1 MAREERGQG
10 RGDRGQPSRLP
21 HTERVAIGLTI
32 NGERRVFEVP
42 AGRRLLDL
50 LRDDAGLIGTK
61 EGCGAGECG
70 ACTVLLDGR
79 PVTSCLVLAAS
90 CDGHAV
96 TTVEGLGGAPG
107 TLHPF
112 QRALV
117 DHGGVQCGFCTPG
130 VAVTG
135 AAILAGGHSAA
146 AGARLLAGNLCRCT
160 GYEKIFTA
168 LEAAAAGGEHD
179 RG

>member
-1 MAREERGQG
+1 MA
-10 RGDRGQPSRLP
+10 
-21 HTERVAIGLTI
+21 ERVSVTFTL
-32 NGERRVFEVP
+32 NGERRTFTVA

-50 LRDDAGLIGTK
+50 LRDDAGLSGTK

-90 CDGHAV
+90 VEGRSV
-96 TTVEGLGGAPG
+96 VTVEGLGGASG
-107 TLHPF
+107 ALHPF

-117 DHGGVQCGFCTPG
+117 EKGGVQCGFCTPG

-135 AAILAGGHSAA
+135 AAILAQGISEPGER
-146 AGARLLAGNLCRCT
+146 ARLLSGNLCRCT
-160 GYEKIFTA
+160 GYSKIFEA
-168 LEAAAAGGEHD
+168 LEAAREGSNG
-179 RG
+179 

>member
-1 MAREERGQG
+1 VAERIAVTFT
-10 RGDRGQPSRLP
+10 L
-21 HTERVAIGLTI
+21 
-32 NGERRVFEVP
+32 NGEKRSFQVP

-50 LRDDAGLIGTK
+50 LRDDAGLTGTK

-90 CDGHAV
+90 VEGCEV
-96 TTVEGLGGAPG
+96 VTVEGLGGAAG
-107 TLHPF
+107 HLHPF

-117 DHGGVQCGFCTPG
+117 DTGGVQCGFCTPG

-135 AAILAGGHSAA
+135 AAIVALDVADPAEQ
-146 AGARLLAGNLCRCT
+146 ARLLAGNLCRCT
-160 GYEKIFTA
+160 GYTKIFAA
-168 LEAAAAGGEHD
+168 LEAAREARHAK
-179 RG
+179 